1 LHSTINVDRLLP
13 GDAMKKREVFSLALH
28 IGVGAALAA
37 LVCWHPAFIIPVTFI
52 YAWLREQAQ
61 HRYVIGEPIKGISN
75 LLYTVEKQTFFGWIT
90 GHRIWEVF
98 QWVIGAAVVV
108 GIVEIWG

>member
-1 LHSTINVDRLLP
+1 MT
-13 GDAMKKREVFSLALH
+13 KREIGNLALH

-37 LVCWHPAFIIPVTFI
+37 LVCWHPAFIILVTFI

-61 HRYVIGEPIKGISN
+61 HRWVLTADHDKAAADGRT
-75 LLYTVEKQTFFGWIT
+75 LFRVEKQTFFGWMT

-98 QWVIGAAVVV
+98 QWVIGSAVAV
-108 GIVEIWG
+108 GISYLIGGL

>member
-1 LHSTINVDRLLP
+1 V
-13 GDAMKKREVFSLALH
+13 KKREAVNLALH

-37 LVCWHPAFIIPVTFI
+37 LVCWHPAFIILVTFI

-61 HRYVIGEPIKGISN
+61 HRWEFTLYEDQGLYSIGKAS
-75 LLYTVEKQTFFGWIT
+75 FFGWIT

-98 QWVIGAAVVV
+98 QWVIGAAVAV
-108 GIVEIWG
+108 GIMEIVL

>member
-1 LHSTINVDRLLP
+1 
-13 GDAMKKREVFSLALH
+13 MKKREAVNLALH

-37 LVCWHPAFIIPVTFI
+37 LVCWHPAFIILVTFI

-61 HRYVIGEPIKGISN
+61 HRWILEAYDKDPKSQI
-75 LLYTVEKQTFFGWIT
+75 LYAATKQTFFGWMT

-98 QWVIGAAVVV
+98 QWVIGAAVAV
-108 GIVEIWG
+108 GIIEFVRWWSVGLNPLWL